1 MPVKS
6 KGHVAFDRF
15 DDGSMAWPFDEY
27 FIASNG
33 DLYCAPVSNVI
44 DLDTGNRIGRF
55 EASAS
60 QANDR
65 LAMLGI
71 EPS

>member
-1 MPVKS
+1 MIMPVKS

-15 DDGSMAWPFDEY
+15 FDEY

-33 DLYCAPVSNVI
+33 DLYRAPVSNVI